1 MVLLNSVAKI
11 SNSELSKIEK
21 KLGLKFPEDY
31 KSFIINANGGVPERD
46 MLYDFYDEVTEIE
59 NTSVIRRFYSICND
73 DYKYNLEKILNTMR
87 EEQAIAKDMLP
98 IADDPLGNLLC
109 ISVGER
115 DYGAVYYLNHEFE
128 DIETGFL
135 MKSKIADSFSDFIN
149 SLYIDKN

>member
-1 MVLLNSVAKI
+1 MVLLNSVSKI

-73 DYKYNLEKILNTMR
+73 DYKYNLKKILNTMR

-149 SLYIDKN
+149 SLYIDEN